1 MPVFFLKRYFG
12 ELICAPI
19 FAAHSGGLA
28 HPDSYREA
36 SNKSLNGCSYKKG
49 D

>member
-1 MPVFFLKRYFG
+1 MPAFFLKRYFG
-12 ELICAPI
+12 GLVCAPI

-36 SNKSLNGCSYKKG
+36 SKKA
-49 D
+49 